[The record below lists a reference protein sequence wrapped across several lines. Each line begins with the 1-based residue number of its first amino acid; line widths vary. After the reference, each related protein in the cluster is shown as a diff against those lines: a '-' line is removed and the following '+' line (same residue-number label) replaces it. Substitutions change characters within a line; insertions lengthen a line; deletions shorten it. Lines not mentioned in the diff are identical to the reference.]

1 MFFVA
6 CRLVAGMETLTFISL
21 HSAQEAASAVALCS
35 AVALPDDATEA
46 PEWIHLVPTGSV
58 TTVDGR
64 GPYRVADAAAL
75 VQVSMQAADGGR
87 LVLDENHSTDLA
99 APKGEPAPARGWIT
113 ALQARADGIWGK
125 VEWTRA
131 GRRLMADKA
140 YRHISPVINHRA
152 DGLVTAILRASLVN
166 KPNLR
171 GLTALHQ
178 EQPMDFLKK
187 LAASLGLPETATEA
201 EVLAALGR
209 SQTALQSALDPI
221 AAVAGVAAGSDA
233 TVVLAGVQNLKAT
246 SGDNATITALQSELT
261 DLGRKFTALQT
272 DTATKAATAFIDA
285 EIRKGRV
292 GVKPLREHYIAMH
305 AQDPARVEK
314 EINALP
320 AIGGA
325 TIATAAAPEV
335 DKDGNI
341 ALNADQL
348 KTAQLMGVN
357 PKAYAATL
365 KEERETAL

>member
-1 MFFVA
+1 M
-6 CRLVAGMETLTFISL
+6 AGMETLSFISL
-21 HSAQEAASAVALCS
+21 HSASAAASAIALCS
-35 AVALPDDATEA
+35 AVALPDDVAGA
-46 PEWIHLVPTGSV
+46 PEWIHLVPAGSLS
-58 TTVDGR
+58 TVDGR

-75 VQVSMQAADGGR
+75 VDASLQAADGGR

-99 APKGEPAPARGWIT
+99 APKGEPAPARGWII

-125 VEWTRA
+125 VEWTKA
-131 GRRLMADKA
+131 GAALMADKA
-140 YRHISPVINHRA
+140 YRHVSPVITHRA

-201 EVLAALGR
+201 EILAAAAR

-221 AAVAGVAAGSDA
+221 AAVAGLAAGSDA
-233 TVVLAGVQNLKAT
+233 TAILAGVESLKAT
-246 SGDNATITALQSELT
+246 SGESATITALQSELSV
-261 DLGRKFTALQT
+261 LGKKFTALQT
-272 DTATKAATAFIDA
+272 ATATKEATAFVDG

-305 AQDPARVEK
+305 AVDPARVEK
-314 EINALP
+314 EIGALP
-320 AIGGA
+320 VIGGS
-325 TIATAAAPEV
+325 TVATASPPAP
-335 DKDGNI
+335 DKDGNVP
-341 ALNADQL
+341 LDESQL
-348 KTAQLMGVN
+348 AIAQLMGID

-365 KEERETAL
+365 KAERETAL